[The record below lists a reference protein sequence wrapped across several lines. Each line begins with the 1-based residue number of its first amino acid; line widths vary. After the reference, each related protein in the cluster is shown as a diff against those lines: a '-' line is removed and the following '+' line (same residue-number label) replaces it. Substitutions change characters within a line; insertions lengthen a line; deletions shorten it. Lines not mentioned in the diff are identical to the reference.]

1 MVRKVRRI
9 ACWEIRSAVM
19 SEKLK
24 KTQSVNRNKPKPTI
38 KQTEELAA
46 SINQLSSASFDS
58 VRQGTRYGTRDIQH
72 GFGTEI
78 SDILQ

>member
-1 MVRKVRRI
+1 MVRMVRLI
-9 ACWEIRSAVM
+9 ACWEIRSAAM

-58 VRQGTRYGTRDIQH
+58 VRRYGTRDMQH